1 MMCPRKK
8 KKEATNQALEIVNLR
23 DTMGSKLVT
32 VVITIHNIIRPK
44 MMDIGCVK
52 SLLSTGH
59 PFKDLKTKINNP
71 RNSKGSVGIYKPR
84 SVSLNSCRFKLNGTE
99 NKMTPM
105 NKSIRF
111 IPHQD
116 NNIKKG
122 NTANHIKSK

>member
-1 MMCPRKK
+1 MCPRKK
-8 KKEATNQALEIVNLR
+8 KKLATNHALDIVNLR

-32 VVITIHNIIRPK
+32 VVISIHNIIRLM

-52 SLLSTGH
+52 SLLSTGQ

-84 SVSLNSCRFKLNGTE
+84 EVSLNSCRFKLNGTE
-99 NKMTPM
+99 IKIVPM
-105 NKSIRF
+105 NKSNRF
-111 IPHQD
+111 IPHQT

-122 NTANHIKSK
+122 SSANHIKSK